1 MLAHSPLLPLII
13 DYGDKDREATVH
25 DEEGILLALRR
36 RRRVRCIRLWMH
48 LSKLRKL
55 VVAMDGEFPT
65 LEYLYIKPVTD
76 DDDNG
81 LILPEIFRA
90 PHLRRFSLRDVT
102 YSPDMLYLLP
112 PAPRIQ
118 PSERIDLCAQCN
130 GPQIWRYVQFPS
142 SLSALSACK

>member
-13 DYGDKDREATVH
+13 DYGDEDREATAQ
-25 DEEGILLALRR
+25 DEEGIFLALRR

-48 LSKLRKL
+48 LSKLQKL
-55 VVAMDGEFPT
+55 VMAMDGEFST

-76 DDDNG
+76 DDNS
-81 LILPEIFRA
+81 LILPETFRA
-90 PHLRRFSLRDVT
+90 PHLRRFSLRDVA

-118 PSERIDLCAQCN
+118 PSERIDLCAQFN
-130 GPQIWRYVQFPS
+130 VPRIWRYVQFPS